1 MMTED
6 FTKLPIGSVV
16 SQSRTIVRCS
26 VCKRRGA
33 LDARLRRCVHLE
45 GSEISS
51 DGMIVEP
58 IDSCSPVIPAE
69 VGTLRGLRPSF
80 G

>member
-26 VCKRRGA
+26 VCQRRGA
-33 LDARLRRCVHLE
+33 LDVRLRRCVHLE

-58 IDSCSPVIPAE
+58 IDSCAPVVLGE
-69 VGTLRGLRPSF
+69 LRAFGGLRPSF